1 MDQADDGVQ
10 FIMKDTG
17 NPGTMEEC
25 RMLCDA
31 RVGCCAFNYVWK
43 PGNNLGRCVGFL
55 KCDGNELTSR
65 YGLLLFKR
73 SSPSTGWVG
82 MLGGASTAVV
92 SVSALAAASLT
103 LVAVV
108 FGQ

>member
-1 MDQADDGVQ
+1 MDQ
-10 FIMKDTG
+10 
-17 NPGTMEEC
+17 C
-25 RMLCDA
+25 RTLCDA
-31 RVGCCAFNYVWK
+31 TVGCCAFNYIWK
-43 PGNNLGRCVGFL
+43 PGNNMGRCVGFL
-55 KCDGNELTSR
+55 KCDGNELTGR
-65 YGLLLFKR
+65 YSMVLFRR
-73 SSPSTGWVG
+73 SSPSTGIPAG

>member
-1 MDQADDGVQ
+1 
-10 FIMKDTG
+10 MKDTG
-17 NPGTMEEC
+17 NGGTMEEC
-25 RMLCDA
+25 RTLCDL
-31 RVGCCAFNYVWK
+31 RVGCCAFNYIWK

-65 YGLLLFKR
+65 FGALLFKR
-73 SSPSTGWVG
+73 SSPSTGFPAG